1 MRRLLYCRLSIV
13 DFKRFGVCVTAW
25 GYVLRFAIATIHWIV
40 ASPSATA
47 SVLAALHIMRTE
59 PERNAA
65 LWDNTN
71 YAMKSF
77 KDLGFEIGHT
87 KSPIIPLFVRNA
99 EKTFVLTHMLFE
111 EGVFVTPVIPPA
123 VPSEDTLIRFALMAT
138 HTHQQID
145 YAVEKIYNCFKKLE
159 IM

>member
-1 MRRLLYCRLSIV
+1 M
-13 DFKRFGVCVTAW
+13 
-25 GYVLRFAIATIHWIV
+25 
-40 ASPSATA
+40 
-47 SVLAALHIMRTE
+47 LAALHIMRTE
-59 PERNAA
+59 PERNRA

-71 YAMKSF
+71 YAMKAF
-77 KDLGFEIGHT
+77 RELGFEIGHT
-87 KSPIIPLFVRNA
+87 QSPIIPLFVRND

-145 YAVEKIYNCFKKLE
+145 FAVEKIYHCFKKLQ